1 MLSVVGSGA
10 QYRGVRCP
18 IQGGQV
24 IHTRRRLVSTQNIL
38 NMQVETQ
45 RRDIIRS
52 QHVVNDLPDLC

>member
-10 QYRGVRCP
+10 QYGGVRCP